1 VIKTKSVEFLPFWLS
16 FFLIISGIVWF
27 FYGLL
32 EKDFFVAVL
41 SLYFT
46 LTVKN
51 YISPSRLARELS

>member
-1 VIKTKSVEFLPFWLS
+1 VIRTKSVEFLPFWLS
-16 FFLIISGIVWF
+16 FLTISGIVWF

-32 EKDFFVAVL
+32 EKDFCSGTF

-51 YISPSRLARELS
+51 CISPSRLARELS

>member
-1 VIKTKSVEFLPFWLS
+1 VIRTKSVEFLPFWLS
-16 FFLIISGIVWF
+16 FLTISGIVWF

-32 EKDFFVAVL
+32 EKDFCSGTF

-51 YISPSRLARELS
+51 CISPSRR